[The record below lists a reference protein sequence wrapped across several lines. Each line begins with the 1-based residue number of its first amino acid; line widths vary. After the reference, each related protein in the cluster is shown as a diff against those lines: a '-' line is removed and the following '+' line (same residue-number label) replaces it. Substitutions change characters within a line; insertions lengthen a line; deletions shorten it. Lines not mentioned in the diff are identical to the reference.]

1 VDALC
6 DGKDVFIAGIM
17 QHIEEAGIHSGD
29 SACVIPAYELPTQ
42 SRKMI
47 EEYTTKLALS
57 LNTVGLINIQFAMK
71 NNAIFVIEVNPR
83 ASRTIP
89 FISKVINI
97 PLAKLAAQIA
107 VGFTLDEMNLD
118 NTINNK
124 LIAIKKPVFPF
135 NKFPKQSIFLSPEMK
150 STGEVIGFDTH
161 LGSAYAKAAAAA
173 GQSLPTEGRVFISVN
188 DSDKIKVIPIARDF
202 QELGFE
208 IVATSGTEKLL
219 IENGI
224 SVDSIFKVGEG
235 RPNVVDAIKNG
246 EIHLV
251 LNTPLGAQSRYDEYE
266 IGRSAIQY
274 KVSIITTISG
284 AQAAVRGIR
293 NIKNKLIKYRSLQEV
308 FK

>member
-1 VDALC
+1 
-6 DGKDVFIAGIM
+6 
-17 QHIEEAGIHSGD
+17 
-29 SACVIPAYELPTQ
+29 
-42 SRKMI
+42 
-47 EEYTTKLALS
+47 
-57 LNTVGLINIQFAMK
+57 MK

-202 QELGFE
+202 QEL
-208 IVATSGTEKLL
+208 KL
-219 IENGI
+219 ERE
-224 SVDSIFKVGEG
+224 D
-235 RPNVVDAIKNG
+235 
-246 EIHLV
+246 
-251 LNTPLGAQSRYDEYE
+251 QM
-266 IGRSAIQY
+266 
-274 KVSIITTISG
+274 
-284 AQAAVRGIR
+284 
-293 NIKNKLIKYRSLQEV
+293 
-308 FK
+308 